1 MKFVTFCSINEEK
14 IGVFNSETNSIYE
27 INSLG
32 LSKLYTDMNDFIENV
47 STGDL
52 EKIKNNSFE
61 NAKCYKL
68 EEVKLCSPIVRPKKD
83 IICLG
88 LNYKDHVNEIPDG
101 VIKNVVM
108 PDYPIYFSK
117 RADKII
123 GVDDKISLHGDLVEK
138 LDYESELAVIIGKEG
153 INISKEDAYE
163 YIFGYTIVNDISER
177 ALQDKHVQW
186 FRGKGLDTF
195 TSLGPCILHKSA
207 VPFPIKLKVCS
218 RVNGE
223 ERQSSNTGLFISD
236 VSDIVSE
243 LSKGMTLEAGD
254 IIATGTP
261 SGVGMGFSPPRY
273 MSSGDV
279 VECEI
284 ESIGILKNYIK

>member
-1 MKFVTFCSINEEK
+1 MH
-14 IGVFNSETNSIYE
+14 VFY
-27 INSLG
+27 
-32 LSKLYTDMNDFIENV
+32 
-47 STGDL
+47 
-52 EKIKNNSFE
+52 IK
-61 NAKCYKL
+61 
-68 EEVKLCSPIVRPKKD
+68 
-83 IICLG
+83 
-88 LNYKDHVNEIPDG
+88 
-101 VIKNVVM
+101 
-108 PDYPIYFSK
+108 
-117 RADKII
+117 
-123 GVDDKISLHGDLVEK
+123 
-138 LDYESELAVIIGKEG
+138 
-153 INISKEDAYE
+153 
-163 YIFGYTIVNDISER
+163 
-177 ALQDKHVQW
+177 VQ
-186 FRGKGLDTF
+186 
-195 TSLGPCILHKSA
+195 